1 MKTSGLAFLLLAAL
15 PVAAQELTWAEF
27 SSTVLARSVDVRLAE
42 AKVREA
48 QAKRM
53 SAFAAFEPTA
63 VLSSEGKDYGNDL
76 QYRVD
81 RAEARVGLP
90 GGIDLVGGALQT
102 TGAFV
107 NPERKTPTEG
117 LANLGLSVPLGG
129 ALIFSDRQ
137 FAWSAS
143 GRDLEIARA
152 KLDRVE
158 RKVLL
163 EAVKSYTL
171 WQAQSEVQTAVDEAL
186 DVAEERLRLV
196 REAFRLGERSEMDT
210 LEAYLSWVDR
220 RADAAKQQNLT
231 VAVVATVQTLMLG
244 ADQADYPLAGK
255 NPQNQPVLWVDVRRA
270 PPSAQDA
277 SNLQVPELA
286 MVNSALRRERLAT
299 TTAWAQWLPA
309 PYVDYR
315 LLQWGGST
323 WNPEAV
329 QWKVGLALPL
339 FNQKA
344 RAELAGAQA
353 RLRAAEAT
361 ARATFNEIDV
371 VRVQLDQQVSAQEN
385 EFQALTASE
394 TAAYALLQQERRRFA
409 LGESTM
415 FILASRET
423 KYLEAVQKRTLASA
437 KLQALEAERRL
448 LTSPSL

>member
-1 MKTSGLAFLLLAAL
+1 MRAAL
-15 PVAAQELTWAEF
+15 LWLMVAPAMAQTMSWNEF
-27 SSTVLARSVDVRLAE
+27 VTTAVERAQDVRVAE
-42 AKVREA
+42 ARVSEA
-48 QAKRM
+48 RAKRM
-53 SAFAAFEPTA
+53 AAFAAFEPN
-63 VLSSEGKDYGNDL
+63 VNFSSEGKDYGNDL
-76 QYRVD
+76 QYRLD

-90 GGIDLVGGALQT
+90 GGIDLVGGAAQG
-102 TGAFV
+102 TGAFI

-117 LANLGLSVPLGG
+117 LVNLGISAPLGG

-137 FAWSAS
+137 NEWGAS
-143 GRDLEIARA
+143 TRNLEIALA
-152 KLDRVE
+152 TLDRTE
-158 RKVLL
+158 RKAILS
-163 EAVKSYTL
+163 AVQVYTF
-171 WQAQSEVQTAVDEAL
+171 WQAQSEVQGAVDEAL
-186 DVAEERLRLV
+186 SVAAERLRLV

-220 RADAAKQQNLT
+220 RADVAQQANFT
-231 VAVVATVQTLMLG
+231 ARAIADVAQILRG
-244 ADQADYPLAGK
+244 ADTTQVNLDGMRPQSLPVVLNVPSPEIADLP
-255 NPQNQPVLWVDVRRA
+255 N
-270 PPSAQDA
+270 
-277 SNLQVPELA
+277 VPELQ

-315 LLQWGGST
+315 MLQWGGSA

-329 QWKVGLALPL
+329 QWKVGLSIPL

-353 RLRAAEAT
+353 RLRAAQAIAT
-361 ARATFNEIDV
+361 ATQNEFDV
-371 VRVQLDQQVSAQEN
+371 VRLQLAQQVQALDSELK
-385 EFQALTASE
+385 ALTASE

-437 KLQALEAERRL
+437 KLQSLEAERRL
-448 LTSPSL
+448 LISPSL

>member
-1 MKTSGLAFLLLAAL
+1 MMRTLGLWIALTPAAL
-15 PVAAQELTWAEF
+15 GQVVPWNEF
-27 SSTVLARSVDVRLAE
+27 IGTVRDRSVDVRVAQ

-53 SAFAAFEPTA
+53 AAFAAFEPRID
-63 VLSSEGKDYGNDL
+63 LSSEGKDYGNDL
-76 QYRVD
+76 QYRLD

-90 GGIDLVGGALQT
+90 GGIDLVGGASQA
-102 TGAFV
+102 TGAFI

-117 LANLGLSVPLGG
+117 LANFGISAPLGG

-137 FAWSAS
+137 YAWGAAS
-143 GRDLEIARA
+143 RDLELEEA
-152 KLDRVE
+152 KLDRVQ
-158 RKVLL
+158 RKVTLD
-163 EAVKSYTL
+163 AVKAYTF
-171 WQAQSEVQTAVDEAL
+171 WQAQSEVQSAVDDAL
-186 DVAEERLRLV
+186 SVAAERLRLV

-220 RADAAKQQNLT
+220 RADAAKQQNLSAAA
-231 VAVVATVQTLMLG
+231 VADVERLLRGAEDISVNLRGVRPEERPVILG
-244 ADQADYPLAGK
+244 LNAELSIAG
-255 NPQNQPVLWVDVRRA
+255 PGAQN
-270 PPSAQDA
+270 
-277 SNLQVPELA
+277 VPELA
-286 MVNSALRRERLAT
+286 MAGAALRRERLAT

-315 LLQWGGST
+315 MIQWGGSA

-329 QWKVGLALPL
+329 QWKVGLAVPL

-344 RAELAGAQA
+344 RADLAGAQA
-353 RLRAAEAT
+353 RLRAAQANAT
-361 ARATFNEIDV
+361 ATQNAVEVLRT
-371 VRVQLDQQVSAQEN
+371 QLEQQV
-385 EFQALTASE
+385 QALDSERKALTSAE

-415 FILASRET
+415 FILATRES

-437 KLQALEAERRL
+437 KLQSVEAERRL